1 MLTLQPMQPQ
11 HLTQVAELNVADEQV
26 KFVGTIDEI
35 LVNIDDK
42 IHPHLMLA
50 DGQVVGFFLIDTLY
64 SQQYDFAGSHHLGL
78 RAFFVSQQAQG
89 NGYGKQAARL
99 LKEYLQRLYPQFH
112 RIYLTVN
119 CKNPGAR
126 HCYLGGGFEDTGE
139 TYLGGAAGPQHIM
152 QLDLS

>member
-1 MLTLQPMQPQ
+1 MQPQ
-11 HLTQVAELNVADEQV
+11 HLTQVAELHVADEQV

-119 CKNPGAR
+119 CKNPCAR
-126 HCYLGGGFEDTGE
+126 YCYLGGGFEDTGE
-139 TYLGGAAGPQHIM
+139 MYLGGAAGPQHIM

>member
-11 HLTQVAELNVADEQV
+11 HLTQVAELHVADEQV

-64 SQQYDFAGSHHLGL
+64 SQQYDFAGSHISVCELSLSLNKRRGMDMVN
-78 RAFFVSQQAQG
+78 RQP
-89 NGYGKQAARL
+89 GY
-99 LKEYLQRLYPQFH
+99 
-112 RIYLTVN
+112 
-119 CKNPGAR
+119 
-126 HCYLGGGFEDTGE
+126 
-139 TYLGGAAGPQHIM
+139 
-152 QLDLS
+152 

>member
-1 MLTLQPMQPQ
+1 MLTLQPMLPQ
-11 HLTQVAELNVADEQV
+11 HLTQVAELHVADEQV

-64 SQQYDFAGSHHLGL
+64 SQQYDFAGSHNLGL

-89 NGYGKQAARL
+89 NGYGKQATRL
-99 LKEYLQRLYPQFH
+99 LKEYLQRLYPQFQC
-112 RIYLTVN
+112 IYLTVN

-139 TYLGGAAGPQHIM
+139 LYLGGAAGPQHIM